1 MASLLFLTFTAKRSL
16 QWVGRTPG
24 GNEMNLRGWICIGVF
39 ASLFCSASF
48 AEAALTA
55 DDVRGGW
62 IADVDGQRHVYLL
75 NVRGTAIRGIYCWD
89 CSNPDNLAFVMDG
102 KLNADNFTLS
112 LLHEAS
118 PGAPYR
124 ENVTGKVVDGRL
136 VVTAQRQGSNASAKT
151 MTMMREPRRPA
162 SGIVLPGTIAPLPPG
177 AEPPPAAAPA
187 PAAARGQPAAG
198 GEATPPGARGPN
210 ATAPVPVP
218 GALPAGAR
226 GRGGYVPP
234 GPNEP
239 LTAAKVTGVWLWGTG
254 PGKQYF
260 IFRQVGSEIR
270 GVVCGPC
277 DNPFTFGALDNGT
290 VSGDTFRFNIV
301 HEDWGNGIQNG
312 PFNNQATATVSMNEM
327 RIATRQDNQ
336 PATTPTLDM
345 TLLGPMRG
353 K

>member
-1 MASLLFLTFTAKRSL
+1 
-16 QWVGRTPG
+16 
-24 GNEMNLRGWICIGVF
+24 MNLRGWIYIGIFLAVF
-39 ASLFCSASF
+39 GSAGL
-48 AEAALTA
+48 AVAPLTA
-55 DDVRGGW
+55 DEVRGGW
-62 IADVDGQRHVYLL
+62 IADIDGQRHVYLL
-75 NVRGTAIRGIYCWD
+75 NVRGNAIRGIHCWD
-89 CSNPDNLAFVMDG
+89 CSNPENLAFVMDG
-102 KLNADNFTLS
+102 KLEADGFS
-112 LLHEAS
+112 FVLLHDGG

-124 ENVTGKVVDGRL
+124 ENVNGRIVDGRL
-136 VVTAQRQGSNASAKT
+136 VVTAVRQGSTTPAKQ

-162 SGIVLPGTIAPLPPG
+162 SGIVLPGVIAPLPPG
-177 AEPPPAAAPA
+177 AEPPPAAVPAPA
-187 PAAARGQPAAG
+187 PARGQAG

-239 LTAAKVTGVWLWGTG
+239 LTAPKVTGVWLWGTG

-260 IFRQVGSEIR
+260 IFRQVGNEIR

-277 DNPFTFGALDNGT
+277 DNPFTFGALDNGSI
-290 VSGDTFRFNIV
+290 SGDSFRFNIV

-312 PFNNQATATVSMNEM
+312 PFNNQATATISMNEM

-345 TLLGPMRG
+345 TLLGPVRPESNVRR
-353 K
+353 